1 MGNKVGSNWAVVSIT
16 PEGKIEWLAEAGHAI
31 IAHAAFEEALKH
43 RPGRE
48 VQFRHGALI
57 LRREIGPSKADDR

>member
-1 MGNKVGSNWAVVSIT
+1 MGNKIGSNWEVVSIT
-16 PEGKIEWLAEAGHAI
+16 PEGKTEWMAESMNVSVAK
-31 IAHAAFEEALKH
+31 AAFDEALKH

-57 LRREIGPSKADDR
+57 LRREIGPPKSPED